1 VKKLLPFRIDQGI
14 CQFDFND
21 YYAAL
26 GVPITADAITLRK
39 RYLSIAK
46 VLHPDIYGRAPLEK
60 HLATQ
65 YLAKLVNPAYHVL
78 NQGLERTAYT
88 AVLKLLGKRLMK
100 KGQRINP
107 VSEVARQLL
116 YFPSDFSYEK
126 AVQEVSEY
134 QYQSLDTILE
144 YSGQIS
150 ELNLV
155 YILYQEGYKH
165 FASNAPKPRG
175 VGISQADNTLI
186 QSAPPPSPP
195 PMYPTYNSGANS
207 GAYKPKPDIIYNP
220 PPPGVRTRTDET
232 KLNPNTRAQPTYAN
246 PKTSATQSTNIDS
259 TNSKPVI
266 PKGSIQNNLKV
277 AEDYINKKQ
286 WSMALK
292 ELRNAEQ
299 IDNSNSKCYALF
311 GMVYMNQKL
320 LGMAKSS
327 FQKSLRLNPQEPL
340 ALEYINNLDGSNPKS
355 DDPKGKDK
363 KPKKGGFFGWLSG
376 S

>member
-1 VKKLLPFRIDQGI
+1 VKKLQPFRIDRGI

-26 GVPITADAITLRK
+26 GVPITADAVTLRK

-46 VLHPDIYGRAPLEK
+46 VLHPDIYGRDPLEK

-107 VSEVARQLL
+107 QSEAARQLL

-126 AVQEVSEY
+126 AIVEVAEF
-134 QYQSLDTILE
+134 QYQSLETILE

-165 FASNAPKPRG
+165 FSSSAPTNISRPQG
-175 VGISQADNTLI
+175 AGISQADVTLI
-186 QSAPPPSPP
+186 QSTPPPPP
-195 PMYPTYNSGANS
+195 PLYPSYNSGS
-207 GAYKPKPDIIYNP
+207 YKPKSDIIYTP
-220 PPPGVRTRTDET
+220 PTSVSDRSTNKSNKPESKTGTRI
-232 KLNPNTRAQPTYAN
+232 
-246 PKTSATQSTNIDS
+246 QSTQQLS
-259 TNSKPVI
+259 SEPTKPKV
-266 PKGSIQNNLKV
+266 SIQSFLKL
-277 AEDYINKKQ
+277 AEGYIDKKQ

-292 ELRNAEQ
+292 ELRSAEQ
-299 IDNSNSKCYALF
+299 VDNSNSKCHALF
-311 GMVYMNQKL
+311 GVVYMNQKL

-327 FQKSLRLNPQEPL
+327 FQKALRLNPQEPL
-340 ALEYINNLDGSNPKS
+340 ALKHINNLDGSAQKS
-355 DDPKGKDK
+355 DDPKVKDK
-363 KPKKGGFFGWLSG
+363 GKSKKGGFFGWLSG

>member
-1 VKKLLPFRIDQGI
+1 MKKLQPFRIDQGI

-26 GVPITADAITLRK
+26 GVPITADAVALRK

-46 VLHPDIYGRAPLEK
+46 VLHPDIYGRPPLEK

-107 VSEVARQLL
+107 QSEAARQLL

-126 AVQEVSEY
+126 AVMEVSEF

-165 FASNAPKPRG
+165 FASNAPRPHAG
-175 VGISQADNTLI
+175 AINNQSDNTFILTTA
-186 QSAPPPSPP
+186 SLPPSPP
-195 PMYPTYNSGANS
+195 PMYPSYSSG
-207 GAYKPKPDIIYNP
+207 YKPKPDIIYTP
-220 PPPGVRTRTDET
+220 P
-232 KLNPNTRAQPTYAN
+232 
-246 PKTSATQSTNIDS
+246 TN
-259 TNSKPVI
+259 TNSRQTNPEADLRTQTNQSQFKNLAKPEPTRV
-266 PKGSIQNNLKV
+266 KVSIQGYLKL
-277 AEDYINKKQ
+277 ADEYIDKKQ

-299 IDNSNSKCYALF
+299 VDNTNPRCYSLF
-311 GMVYMNQKL
+311 GVVYMNQKL

-327 FQKSLRLNPQEPL
+327 FQKALRLNPQEPL
-340 ALEYINNLDGSNPKS
+340 ALKHINNLDGSAQK
-355 DDPKGKDK
+355 DDQKGKDK
-363 KPKKGGFFGWLSG
+363 PKAKKGGFFGWLSG

>member
-1 VKKLLPFRIDQGI
+1 MKKLQPFRIDQGI
-14 CQFDFND
+14 CEYDFND

-26 GVPITADAITLRK
+26 GVPITADAVTLRR

-88 AVLKLLGKRLMK
+88 AVLRLLGKRLMK

-107 VSEVARQLL
+107 QSEAARQLL
-116 YFPSDFSYEK
+116 YFPSEFSYER
-126 AVQEVSEY
+126 AIIDIAEF
-134 QYQSLDTILE
+134 QYQSLETILQ

-155 YILYQEGYKH
+155 YLLYQEGYKH
-165 FASNAPKPRG
+165 FSSNSSVAQNPSVSQSSSVVQNVPS
-175 VGISQADNTLI
+175 ISNQDTEPA
-186 QSAPPPSPP
+186 PP
-195 PMYPTYNSGANS
+195 PMYPSYNSGN
-207 GAYKPKPDIIYNP
+207 YKSRAEVIYSP
-220 PPPGVRTRTDET
+220 PSVSSS
-232 KLNPNTRAQPTYAN
+232 NTSR
-246 PKTSATQSTNIDS
+246 IDS
-259 TNSKPVI
+259 RSNTKSQISNQTKSNQAKTEPTKARVL
-266 PKGSIQNNLKV
+266 IQNYLKL
-277 AEDYINKKQ
+277 AEENIQKKQ

-292 ELRNAEQ
+292 ELRNVEQ
-299 IDNSNSKCYALF
+299 IDNNISKCHALF
-311 GMVYMNQKL
+311 GVVYMNQKL

-327 FQKSLRLNPQEPL
+327 FQKALKINPQEPL
-340 ALEYINNLDGSNPKS
+340 ALKNINNLNNFTKS
-355 DDPKGKDK
+355 EDITIQKDKK

>member
-1 VKKLLPFRIDQGI
+1 VKKLQPFRIEQGI
-14 CQFDFND
+14 CQYDFND

-26 GVPITADAITLRK
+26 GVPITADTVTLRK

-107 VSEVARQLL
+107 QSEAARQLL

-126 AVQEVSEY
+126 AVMEVSEF

-155 YILYQEGYKH
+155 YILYQEGYKQ
-165 FASNAPKPRG
+165 FAPNTPRSQFA
-175 VGISQADNTLI
+175 GITQSDQTLI
-186 QSAPPPSPP
+186 QTTPPPATSPP
-195 PMYPTYNSGANS
+195 PMYPTYNSGT
-207 GAYKPKPDIIYNP
+207 YKPKPDIIYSP
-220 PPPGVRTRTDET
+220 PTSLTANRST
-232 KLNPNTRAQPTYAN
+232 KADSNANTRMQQTQQASTEPTKA
-246 PKTSATQSTNIDS
+246 K
-259 TNSKPVI
+259 V
-266 PKGSIQNNLKV
+266 SIQSYLKL
-277 AEDYINKKQ
+277 AEEYIDKKQ

-292 ELRNAEQ
+292 ELRNADQ
-299 IDNSNSKCYALF
+299 IDNSNSKCCALF
-311 GMVYMNQKL
+311 GVVYMNQKL
-320 LGMAKSS
+320 LGMAKSN
-327 FQKSLRLNPQEPL
+327 FQKALRINPQEPL
-340 ALEYINNLDGSNPKS
+340 ALKYINNLDGSAKKS
-355 DDPKGKDK
+355 DDGKGGQKDK
-363 KPKKGGFFGWLSG
+363 PKSKKGGFFGWLSG

>member
-1 VKKLLPFRIDQGI
+1 MKKLQPFRIEQGI
-14 CQFDFND
+14 CQYDFND

-26 GVPITADAITLRK
+26 GVPITADAVTLRK

-107 VSEVARQLL
+107 QSEAARQLL
-116 YFPSDFSYEK
+116 YFPSDYSYEK
-126 AVQEVSEY
+126 AVLEVAEF
-134 QYQSLDTILE
+134 QYQSLETILE

-155 YILYQEGYKH
+155 YILYQEGYKQ
-165 FASNAPKPRG
+165 FAPNTPRSQ
-175 VGISQADNTLI
+175 VGGINQADQTLI
-186 QSAPPPSPP
+186 QTTPPPAPSPP
-195 PMYPTYNSGANS
+195 PMYPSYSG
-207 GAYKPKPDIIYNP
+207 GTYKPKPDIIFSP
-220 PPPGVRTRTDET
+220 PTGRGDHKST
-232 KLNPNTRAQPTYAN
+232 KIDQNANTRLQQTQPTN
-246 PKTSATQSTNIDS
+246 PEPIK
-259 TNSKPVI
+259 
-266 PKGSIQNNLKV
+266 PKGSIQPYLKL
-277 AEDYINKKQ
+277 AEEYIDKKQ

-292 ELRNAEQ
+292 ELRIADQ
-299 IDNSNSKCYALF
+299 VDNSNSKCCALF
-311 GMVYMNQKL
+311 GVVYMNQKL
-320 LGMAKSS
+320 LGMAKSN
-327 FQKSLRLNPQEPL
+327 FQKALRLNPQEPL
-340 ALEYINNLDGSNPKS
+340 ALKYINNLDGAAKKS
-355 DDPKGKDK
+355 DGSKEGQKDK
-363 KPKKGGFFGWLSG
+363 SKTKKGGFFGWLSG

>member
-1 VKKLLPFRIDQGI
+1 MKKLQPFRIDQGI
-14 CQFDFND
+14 CQFDFSD

-26 GVPITADAITLRK
+26 GVPITADAVTLRK

-46 VLHPDIYGRAPLEK
+46 VLHPDIYGRDPLEK

-107 VSEVARQLL
+107 QSEAARQLL

-126 AVQEVSEY
+126 AVVEVAEF
-134 QYQSLDTILE
+134 QYQSLETILE

-165 FASNAPKPRG
+165 FSSNAPANVSRPQG
-175 VGISQADNTLI
+175 AGMSQADVTLI
-186 QSAPPPSPP
+186 QSAPPPP
-195 PMYPTYNSGANS
+195 PMYPSYNSDS
-207 GAYKPKPDIIYNP
+207 YKPKSDIIYTP
-220 PPPGVRTRTDET
+220 PTST
-232 KLNPNTRAQPTYAN
+232 N
-246 PKTSATQSTNIDS
+246 KTSKTESKSSTRIQSTQQLTPEPN
-259 TNSKPVI
+259 KPKV
-266 PKGSIQNNLKV
+266 SIQSFLKL
-277 AEDYINKKQ
+277 AEGYIDKKQ

-292 ELRNAEQ
+292 ELRSAEQ
-299 IDNSNSKCYALF
+299 VDNNNSKCHALF
-311 GMVYMNQKL
+311 GVVYMNQKL

-327 FQKSLRLNPQEPL
+327 FQKALRLNPQEPL
-340 ALEYINNLDGSNPKS
+340 ALKYINNLDGSAQKS
-355 DDPKGKDK
+355 EDTKAKDKGKT
-363 KPKKGGFFGWLSG
+363 KKGGFFGWLSG

>member
-1 VKKLLPFRIDQGI
+1 VKKLQPFRIDQGI

-26 GVPITADAITLRK
+26 GVPITADAVTLRK

-46 VLHPDIYGRAPLEK
+46 VLHPDIYGRDPLEK

-107 VSEVARQLL
+107 QSEAARQLL

-126 AVQEVSEY
+126 AVVEVAEF
-134 QYQSLDTILE
+134 QYQSLETILE

-165 FASNAPKPRG
+165 FSSNAPTNVPRPQG
-175 VGISQADNTLI
+175 VGISQADVTLI
-186 QSAPPPSPP
+186 QSAPPPPP
-195 PMYPTYNSGANS
+195 VYPSYNSGS
-207 GAYKPKPDIIYNP
+207 YKPKSDIIYTP
-220 PPPGVRTRTDET
+220 PSSVTNSPINKPSYKSNKSESKTSTRIQSTQQINSE
-232 KLNPNTRAQPTYAN
+232 PTN
-246 PKTSATQSTNIDS
+246 PK
-259 TNSKPVI
+259 V
-266 PKGSIQNNLKV
+266 SIQSFLKL
-277 AEDYINKKQ
+277 AEGYIDKKQ

-292 ELRNAEQ
+292 ELRSAEQ
-299 IDNSNSKCYALF
+299 VDNSNSKCHALF
-311 GMVYMNQKL
+311 GVVYMNQKL

-327 FQKSLRLNPQEPL
+327 FQKALRLNPQEPL
-340 ALEYINNLDGSNPKS
+340 ALKHINNLDGSAQKS

-363 KPKKGGFFGWLSG
+363 GKSKKGGFFGWLSG

>member
-1 VKKLLPFRIDQGI
+1 VKKLQPFRIDQGI

-26 GVPITADAITLRK
+26 GVPITADTVTLRK

-46 VLHPDIYGRAPLEK
+46 VLHPDIYGREPLEK

-107 VSEVARQLL
+107 QSEVARQLL

-126 AVQEVSEY
+126 AVIEVAEF

-165 FASNAPKPRG
+165 FSSNAPRPQ
-175 VGISQADNTLI
+175 QANNNNQSDLTFI
-186 QSAPPPSPP
+186 QSAPLPPLPP
-195 PMYPTYNSGANS
+195 PMYPSYKSGS
-207 GAYKPKPDIIYNP
+207 YKPKPDIIYTP
-220 PPPGVRTRTDET
+220 PTSINNSTRVEPKAGSNVTQQSKLDLTKAKET
-232 KLNPNTRAQPTYAN
+232 TKA
-246 PKTSATQSTNIDS
+246 K
-259 TNSKPVI
+259 V
-266 PKGSIQNNLKV
+266 SIQSHIKL
-277 AEDYINKKQ
+277 AEEYIEKKQ
-286 WSMALK
+286 WSTALK

-311 GMVYMNQKL
+311 GVVYMNQKL

-327 FQKSLRLNPQEPL
+327 FQKALRLNPQEQL
-340 ALEYINNLDGSNPKS
+340 ALKHINNLDGSAQKPEDSKAGQK
-355 DDPKGKDK
+355 DKPKG
-363 KPKKGGFFGWLSG
+363 KKGGFFGWLSG

>member
-1 VKKLLPFRIDQGI
+1 MKKLQPFRIDQGI

-26 GVPITADAITLRK
+26 GVPITADAVTLRK

-46 VLHPDIYGRAPLEK
+46 ILHPDIYGRPPLEK

-78 NQGLERTAYT
+78 NQPLERTAYT

-107 VSEVARQLL
+107 QSEVARQLL

-126 AVQEVSEY
+126 AVQEVAEY
-134 QYQSLDTILE
+134 QFQSLDTILE

-165 FASNAPKPRG
+165 FSNSAPRPQG
-175 VGISQADNTLI
+175 AGTPQTDNTFI
-186 QSAPPPSPP
+186 QTTPPPPPSPP
-195 PMYPTYNSGANS
+195 PMYPSYRSSNTGNLGNT
-207 GAYKPKPDIIYNP
+207 GIYKPKTDIIYP
-220 PPPGVRTRTDET
+220 PPTGGSSKSNKIDSQA
-232 KLNPNTRAQPTYAN
+232 NTRLQQESQINQEPTK
-246 PKTSATQSTNIDS
+246 PK
-259 TNSKPVI
+259 V
-266 PKGSIQNNLKV
+266 SIQPYLKL
-277 AEDYINKKQ
+277 AEDYIAKNQ
-286 WSMALK
+286 WSMARN
-292 ELRNAEQ
+292 ELTKAEQ
-299 IDNSNSKCYALF
+299 IDNGSSKCYALL
-311 GMVYMNQKL
+311 GLVYMNQKL
-320 LGMAKSS
+320 MGLAKSN
-327 FQKSLRLNPQEPL
+327 FQKALRLNPQEPL
-340 ALEYINNLDGSNPKS
+340 ALKYINSLDASGKK

-363 KPKKGGFFGWLSG
+363 PKSKKGGFFGWLSG
-376 S
+376 N

>member
-1 VKKLLPFRIDQGI
+1 MKKLQPFRIDQGI

-26 GVPITADAITLRK
+26 GVPITADAVTLRK

-46 VLHPDIYGRAPLEK
+46 VLHPDIYGRPPMEK
-60 HLATQ
+60 QLATQ

-78 NQGLERTAYT
+78 NQALERTAYT

-107 VSEVARQLL
+107 QSEVARQLL

-126 AVQEVSEY
+126 AVEEVAEY

-165 FASNAPKPRG
+165 FANNAPKPQ
-175 VGISQADNTLI
+175 SSLSPAAADHTYI
-186 QSAPPPSPP
+186 QAPPPPVSPP
-195 PMYPTYNSGANS
+195 PMYPNYNNPGV
-207 GAYKPKPDIIYNP
+207 YKPRTDIIYSP
-220 PPPGVRTRTDET
+220 PTAGR
-232 KLNPNTRAQPTYAN
+232 
-246 PKTSATQSTNIDS
+246 STNIQQS
-259 TNSKPVI
+259 QTELQRSEPLPNKT
-266 PKGSIQNNLKV
+266 SIQVYLRR
-277 AEDYINKKQ
+277 AEEFIEKKQ
-286 WSMALK
+286 WSMALN
-292 ELRNAEQ
+292 ELRSAEQ
-299 IDNSNSKCYALF
+299 ISNTSSKCYALF
-311 GMVYMNQKL
+311 GVVYMNQKL

-340 ALEYINNLDGSNPKS
+340 ALKYFNNLDDAAGKPKS
-355 DDPKGKDK
+355 
-363 KPKKGGFFGWLSG
+363 KKGGFFGWLSG

>member
-1 VKKLLPFRIDQGI
+1 VKKLQPFRIDQGI

-65 YLAKLVNPAYHVL
+65 YLAKIVNPAYHVL

-107 VSEVARQLL
+107 QSEVARQLL

-126 AVQEVSEY
+126 AVVEVAEV
-134 QYQSLDTILE
+134 QYQSLETILE

-165 FASNAPKPRG
+165 FSSNAPRP
-175 VGISQADNTLI
+175 QQNTQVSGTASNSSNSSTPDSTYI
-186 QSAPPPSPP
+186 QQPPPSPP
-195 PMYPTYNSGANS
+195 PMYPSYNS
-207 GAYKPKPDIIYNP
+207 GAYKPKPDIIYTP
-220 PPPGVRTRTDET
+220 PS
-232 KLNPNTRAQPTYAN
+232 KLADKSPNQSPKVNSYTGQPAQAKTEPVKNRAAVQNYIKLAEE
-246 PKTSATQSTNIDS
+246 NI
-259 TNSKPVI
+259 
-266 PKGSIQNNLKV
+266 
-277 AEDYINKKQ
+277 AKKQ
-286 WSMALK
+286 WSAALK
-292 ELRNAEQ
+292 ELRSAEQ
-299 IDNSNSKCYALF
+299 IDNSNSKCHALF
-311 GMVYMNQKL
+311 GLVYMNQKL
-320 LGMAKSS
+320 QGMAKSS
-327 FQKSLRLNPQEPL
+327 FQKALRLNPQEPL
-340 ALEYINNLDGSNPKS
+340 ALKHINNLDGSAQKN
-355 DDPKGKDK
+355 DDPKDPNKGKA

>member
-1 VKKLLPFRIDQGI
+1 VKKLQPFRIDQGI

-26 GVPITADAITLRK
+26 GVPITADTATLRK

-46 VLHPDIYGRAPLEK
+46 VLHPDIYGREPLEK

-107 VSEVARQLL
+107 QSEVARQLL

-126 AVQEVSEY
+126 AVVEVAEF
-134 QYQSLDTILE
+134 QYQSLDAILE

-165 FASNAPKPRG
+165 FSPNAPRPQQ
-175 VGISQADNTLI
+175 VNNSSNQSDLTFI
-186 QSAPPPSPP
+186 QSALPPLPP
-195 PMYPTYNSGANS
+195 PMYPSYNSS
-207 GAYKPKPDIIYNP
+207 SYKPKPDIIYTPPTRITNP
-220 PPPGVRTRTDET
+220 T
-232 KLNPNTRAQPTYAN
+232 KVE
-246 PKTSATQSTNIDS
+246 PKAGDKVQQQSKLES
-259 TNSKPVI
+259 TKAKV
-266 PKGSIQNNLKV
+266 SIQSYIKL
-277 AEDYINKKQ
+277 AEEYIEKKQ

-299 IDNSNSKCYALF
+299 VDNSNSKCFALF
-311 GMVYMNQKL
+311 GVVYMNQKL

-327 FQKSLRLNPQEPL
+327 FQKSLRLNPQEQL
-340 ALEYINNLDGSNPKS
+340 ALKHINNLDGSAQKS
-355 DDPKGKDK
+355 EDSKAGQKDK
-363 KPKKGGFFGWLSG
+363 PKAKKGGFFGWLSG